1 MVFVEVFFSS
11 FCFGFTLM
19 GVYMSMGL
27 GKITFDISPYR
38 TVIAEKVDTEY
49 RKSVELEEIFSW
61 KSVYLRCQIF

>member
-1 MVFVEVFFSS
+1 
-11 FCFGFTLM
+11 
-19 GVYMSMGL
+19 MSMGL